1 MMFLA
6 SLEMSPC
13 VYFFVWPDF
22 VFLALGDTS
31 KIAPGPKMAVLRRF
45 DAILGTA
52 WGNSEINSTHFYD
65 VFSIIRDVFMCIFLG
80 LA

>member
-1 MMFLA
+1 MFLA

-31 KIAPGPKMAVLRRF
+31 KIAPGPKT
-45 DAILGTA
+45 AISRHFAAIFGTA
-52 WGNSEINSTHFYD
+52 WGNSETNLINFYD
-65 VFSIIRDVFMCIFLG
+65 VFSIIGDVFMCIFLC